1 MAIAIPPVVTGPSQK
16 QRTKATKQL
25 PQSLID
31 TTKNVRK
38 AQRFDP
44 DTHLNFTDP
53 EKIYS
58 MKEIGREGAG
68 ISPVALTTP
77 FPLFSQE
84 AIEQIRSELFTPEIL
99 ENHDVTSDFASN
111 MLRGYGAK

>member
-1 MAIAIPPVVTGPSQK
+1 MAIAIPPVVIGPRQK

-25 PQSLID
+25 PQSLIES
-31 TTKNVRK
+31 TKNVPK

-44 DTHLNFTDP
+44 STHLNFTDP

-77 FPLFSQE
+77 FSLFTQE
-84 AIEQIRSELFTPEIL
+84 AIEQIRAELFTPEIL
-99 ENHDVTSDFASN
+99 ENYHVKSDFASN

>member
-1 MAIAIPPVVTGPSQK
+1 MAIAIPPVVIGPTQK

-25 PQSLID
+25 PRSLID
-31 TTKNVRK
+31 TTKNVSK
-38 AQRFDP
+38 VQRFDP

-77 FPLFSQE
+77 FSLFTQE
-84 AIEQIRSELFTPEIL
+84 AIEQIRAELFTPEIL
-99 ENHDVTSDFASN
+99 ENHHVTSDFASN